1 MRGMPTAF
9 ATVTVA
15 VPPAVAVPLVET
27 TTGFKTRYIHWIGAV
42 AESPLST
49 FVTMI
54 GPVTSA
60 QELIAMPLEMPTIW
74 VPETLM
80 TCAAMPA
87 RNTVTGDVNPV
98 PSMTNRVPPG
108 KGPCVGVM
116 AV

>member
-1 MRGMPTAF
+1 MIGAFTAEVPVPRVIRGTPTAF

-15 VPPAVAVPLVET
+15 VLPAVALPLVET
-27 TTGFKTRYIHWIGAV
+27 IDGFKTRKIHWIGAV

-49 FVTMI
+49 FVTTT

-60 QELIAMPLEMPTIW
+60 QLLIAMPLEMPTIS

-87 RNTVTGDVNPV
+87 RKTVTGDVKPEI
-98 PSMTNRVPPG
+98 G
-108 KGPCVGVM
+108 
-116 AV
+116 